1 LGDAVVV
8 AGIEVV
14 GEVAVVD
21 ADWRPHSVLVFAADL
36 EHHLQRALP
45 VRFDEIYFR
54 LAAFG
59 NGEAL
64 HASNS

>member
-45 VRFDEIYFR
+45 V
-54 LAAFG
+54 
-59 NGEAL
+59 
-64 HASNS
+64 